1 MPEIRKLVR
10 RTGDAER
17 GATVFAGVGT
27 CSKCHIVGKTGSEIG
42 PNLSEIGDKLSRQAM
57 YESILFPSAGISHN
71 YETWSVLV
79 DDGTMATGLK
89 VSQSDKMVSIRNKD
103 GVQRDIPSGQVEE
116 IQRLSTSL
124 MPSDLHTLMT
134 TEQLVDLVGYLES
147 LKKAAGNAE

>member
-1 MPEIRKLVR
+1 MK
-10 RTGDAER
+10 GDAKNGR
-17 GATVFAGVGT
+17 LIFNTTGT
-27 CSKCHIVGKTGSEIG
+27 CHKCHIVDKVGREIG
-42 PNLSEIGDKLSRQAM
+42 PNLSEIGSKLSRQAM
-57 YESILFPSAGISHN
+57 FESIIYPSAGISHN